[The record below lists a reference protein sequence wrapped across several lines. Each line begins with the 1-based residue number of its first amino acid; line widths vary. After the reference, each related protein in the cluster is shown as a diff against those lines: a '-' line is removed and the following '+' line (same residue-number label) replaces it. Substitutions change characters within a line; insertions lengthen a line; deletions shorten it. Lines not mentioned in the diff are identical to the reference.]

1 MIWLIQSK
9 RGKFMLERMKINFG
23 NFMSFYRDY
32 FKGNRSKEDMTLI
45 CTQPFWQSLILSK
58 KRLDEKGLTL
68 EIDYAVVKKN

>member
-1 MIWLIQSK
+1 
-9 RGKFMLERMKINFG
+9 MLERMKINFG

-32 FKGNRSKEDMTLI
+32 FKGKRSKDDMTWF
-45 CTQPFWQSLILSK
+45 CTQPVGQSLILSK